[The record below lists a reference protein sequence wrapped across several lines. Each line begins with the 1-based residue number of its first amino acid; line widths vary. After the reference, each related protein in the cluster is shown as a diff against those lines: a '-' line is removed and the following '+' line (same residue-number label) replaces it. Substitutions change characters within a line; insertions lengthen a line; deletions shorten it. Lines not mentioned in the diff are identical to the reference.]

1 MSAFTGTIINSAEFE
16 GVENSIKKGF
26 LPQGVLGLIPVM
38 KAHLISALAGG
49 LEKKALV
56 VVPDDATAVRLCED
70 LTAFGVSA
78 LQYPS
83 RSLSFYTTDSQSY
96 EYEQKRIKVLRR
108 MLDNRCDVVV
118 ASAEAAVSYTVPLE
132 ILRQKSVLLRKN
144 EETTL
149 ENIILSL
156 NCAGYTRVDAVE
168 GVGQFSV
175 RGGIIDFFSPDD
187 DEPVRI
193 ELWGDTVDTMCRFD
207 IVSQRRTVKI
217 DEILIAPSREIIIDE
232 PQILIDKIQNL
243 ASSIRGKKT
252 EIIREKLYQD
262 IDRLKTGLSVGSADK
277 YLPLIYS
284 PATIFDYAQNYLL
297 FAFETGGIK
306 EKLNASQKLLY
317 EDIKAC
323 VEDGTLCKGL
333 DKFSL
338 TFNELVDQYQKFG
351 ATYVD
356 NFARGSFDT
365 PIKSLTTFNG
375 NTLPIWNGR
384 LDVLME
390 DLQHVVSKDSTT
402 VVFAGTE
409 KSAKNLAEALND
421 EDITSV
427 YFPVIPA
434 QFPKGAVCVLAGSLS
449 SGFSYPREKLY
460 VFTYSKVYQSKTKRR
475 NTGFKARDTIHS
487 LDELKKGDYIVHAVH
502 GIGIFDGVTQLEANK
517 IIKDYIK
524 IKYAK
529 SDVLYVPVTQ
539 LDLVSKYIGPHED
552 DGKALKLNRL
562 GGGDWEKTRNK
573 VRTAVKDMAD
583 QLIKLYSQRLHSDGY
598 AFSPDIDMQM
608 DFERRF
614 PYEET
619 GDQLRSI
626 DEIKSDMEKPYPMDR
641 LLCGDVGF
649 GKTEVAFRAIMKC
662 ILSGK
667 QAAILVPTTVLARQ
681 HFLTAKNRFAGYPI
695 EIDTLSRFRKPKQQ
709 KEISAKLK
717 TGEIDLV
724 IGTHRLLQKDVKF
737 KDLGL
742 LVVDEEQRFGV
753 SHKEKIKEMSIGIDV
768 LTLSATP
775 IPRTLNMALSGI
787 RDMSVLE
794 EAPRDRMPVQT
805 YVLEY
810 NDEIIF
816 DAIAKEI
823 SRGGQV
829 YYLHNRVESIESV
842 CQKIR
847 KRFPDVSVD
856 SAHGKMDEE
865 QLSDKMNRLY
875 NGEIQVLVC
884 TTIIETGID
893 VPNVNTIIIENADQ
907 MGLSQLH
914 QIRGRVG
921 RSHRHAYAYLT
932 YRRGKIL
939 SEISQK
945 RLSAMREFAE
955 FGAGFKIAMRD
966 LEIRGAGNLLGGEQS
981 GHMMSVGYD
990 MYLKLLEEAVNEL
1003 SDNPKSAKIEAHID
1017 IVSDAILPEKYVSSA
1032 EQRIDLYRRIGQV
1045 QNVDEYQ
1052 DMLDELID
1060 RFGEPPRQAVTL
1072 LSVALLRANAA
1083 EAGISE
1089 IVQKKD
1095 KLIVHF
1101 AVSDVEKAI
1110 KIASH
1115 ERFKRK
1121 IIFNATGAPYV
1132 TVTIEK
1138 KETPLKVAEDFVRIY
1153 REI

>member
-1 MSAFTGTIINSAEFE
+1 MSVLLNETGKLSEYQSLTKMLAQKISPISVYGVSHVHKTNIASMLLGSLSCPILYIAKDEETAKNICLDVYGFTGEECI
-16 GVENSIKKGF
+16 F
-26 LPQGVLGLIPVM
+26 LP
-38 KAHLISALAGG
+38 
-49 LEKKALV
+49 
-56 VVPDDATAVRLCED
+56 
-70 LTAFGVSA
+70 
-78 LQYPS
+78 S
-83 RSLSFYTTDSQSY
+83 REFLFHKIENFSREF
-96 EYEQKRIKVLRR
+96 EQKRINALWNIANSSSR
-108 MLDNRCDVVV
+108 MIVTT
-118 ASAEAAVSYTVPLE
+118 AEALMARCAPVESLLDSTFE
-132 ILRQKSVLLRKN
+132 ICEGKEYSINDIVNKLVKM
-144 EETTL
+144 
-149 ENIILSL
+149 
-156 NCAGYTRVDAVE
+156 GYKRYSAVE
-168 GVGQFSV
+168 GVGQYAQ
-175 RGGIIDFFSPDD
+175 RGDILDIFPVNRKD
-187 DEPVRI
+187 PVRI
-193 ELWGDTVDTMCRFD
+193 EFFGDEADTINYFD
-207 IVSQRRTVKI
+207 ISSQRRIEKIKNIQVLPIYEVIYDDEDLADKIGKIIPDIDNDKLKLRLIEDKELLENKSGISGGDIYMNLIYKKKNTALDYLPDDITVII
-217 DEILIAPSREIIIDE
+217 DDSAAVSEGVKGYEYRIKEGIEDHLKAGNLIPGYSDFIIDE
-232 PQILIDKIQNL
+232 HHFIDYIKSHRTIFL
-243 ASSIRGKKT
+243 DSFLTGSMLPPK
-252 EIIREKLYQD
+252 EI
-262 IDRLKTGLSVGSADK
+262 LSVTGK
-277 YLPLIYS
+277 QLPAY
-284 PATIFDYAQNYLL
+284 
-297 FAFETGGIK
+297 G
-306 EKLNASQKLLY
+306 
-317 EDIKAC
+317 
-323 VEDGTLCKGL
+323 
-333 DKFSL
+333 
-338 TFNELVDQYQKFG
+338 
-351 ATYVD
+351 
-356 NFARGSFDT
+356 GSFDVAASDIESYSARDYIT
-365 PIKSLTTFNG
+365 FIMTGNVKRAANMQKILEDRGIIAENICDNPQPGRIYIVPESISYGFEYPSIKVAVISEGQIAAPRRKTASAVPKNKKNRIQSFTDLSIG
-375 NTLPIWNGR
+375 DIVVHDQHGIGR
-384 LDVLME
+384 FAAME
-390 DLQHVVSKDSTT
+390 RIVQDGIERDYMKIA
-402 VVFAGTE
+402 FAGT
-409 KSAKNLAEALND
+409 D
-421 EDITSV
+421 CI
-427 YFPVIPA
+427 
-434 QFPKGAVCVLAGSLS
+434 
-449 SGFSYPREKLY
+449 
-460 VFTYSKVYQSKTKRR
+460 
-475 NTGFKARDTIHS
+475 
-487 LDELKKGDYIVHAVH
+487 
-502 GIGIFDGVTQLEANK
+502 
-517 IIKDYIK
+517 
-524 IKYAK
+524 
-529 SDVLYVPVTQ
+529 YVPATA
-539 LDLVSKYIGPHED
+539 LGMISKYIGVAED
-552 DGKALKLNRL
+552 GNVKLSKL
-562 GGGDWEKTRNK
+562 GGVSWEKAKAKAKNS
-573 VRTAVKDMAD
+573 AKDLA
-583 QLIKLYSQRLHSDGY
+583 QYLIGIYAKRKETQGFAFEPDSDW
-598 AFSPDIDMQM
+598 QVN
-608 DFERRF
+608 FESRF
-614 PYEET
+614 EYEET
-619 GDQLRSI
+619 PDQLAAAR
-626 DEIKSDMEKPYPMDR
+626 EIKNDMESPYPMDR

-847 KRFPDVSVD
+847 KRFPDILVD